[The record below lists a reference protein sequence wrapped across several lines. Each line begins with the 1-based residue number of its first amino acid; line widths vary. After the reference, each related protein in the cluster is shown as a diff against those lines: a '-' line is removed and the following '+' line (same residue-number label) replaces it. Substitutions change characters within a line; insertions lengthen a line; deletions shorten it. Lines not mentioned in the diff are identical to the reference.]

1 MAPAQMLSEQARERQ
16 RKVLESVSPSGQAL
30 LGKEG
35 VDFPHSFHFL
45 GLPWFAA
52 QAKKRRKRE
61 GVGPVCLE
69 TRNHRG
75 NHVVIHLARS
85 LVPSFR
91 STRSRS
97 HQTQGDSHG
106 HGGISNPIDARSQN
120 TKTRGRRNTRE
131 GRREKCRKV
140 HELIGFQA
148 KWWC

>member
-1 MAPAQMLSEQARERQ
+1 MLSERARERQ
-16 RKVLESVSPSGQAL
+16 RKVLESISPSGQGL

-45 GLPWFAA
+45 GLGL
-52 QAKKRRKRE
+52 QHKRKRGGRE
-61 GVGPVCLE
+61 KGVGPVCLE

-97 HQTQGDSHG
+97 HQTQGDSQG
-106 HGGISNPIDARSQN
+106 RGGISNPIDARSQN
-120 TKTRGRRNTRE
+120 TKTRRRRNTRE